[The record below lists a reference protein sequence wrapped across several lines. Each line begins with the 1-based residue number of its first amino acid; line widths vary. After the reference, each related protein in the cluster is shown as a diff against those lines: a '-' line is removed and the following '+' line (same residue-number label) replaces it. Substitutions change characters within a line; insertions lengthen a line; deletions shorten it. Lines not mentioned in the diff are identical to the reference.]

1 MALVTT
7 DILTLAEFSERRKLG
22 RTSIFQRIRDGHYV
36 DGLDYISD
44 GSEKKFFW
52 PCREMVMR
60 DQLLMQMGMGMTVAQ
75 ANAEPSSAEELMVEA
90 ALTIQPQIKST
101 EDLIKPKASRRGG
114 LSDIAN
120 SRSGGRKP
128 AFQVKRSTIQAA

>member
-60 DQLLMQMGMGMTVAQ
+60 DQLLMQMGMTVAH
-75 ANAEPSSAEELMVEA
+75 ANTEPNSANELMVET
-90 ALTIQPQIKST
+90 ALAIQPPMKST
-101 EDLIKPKASRRGG
+101 EDLIKPKDNRRRA
-114 LSDIAN
+114 LPQIAN
-120 SRSGGRKP
+120 SRPGGRKP
-128 AFQVKRSTIQAA
+128 AFQVKRSAIQAA

>member
-22 RTSIFQRIRDGHYV
+22 RTSIFQRIKDGDYV
-36 DGLDYISD
+36 DGIDYISD

-60 DQLLMQMGMGMTVAQ
+60 DKLLMQMGMTIAPASTE
-75 ANAEPSSAEELMVEA
+75 ANSAEEFMIDDASAIHPPMKL
-90 ALTIQPQIKST
+90 P
-101 EDLIKPKASRRGG
+101 EDLIKPKENRRRA
-114 LSDIAN
+114 LPQIAN
-120 SRSGGRKP
+120 SRPSGRKP